1 MAQKFPTKFNGVIA
15 AKICE
20 GIQAGYT
27 RTAVCHKVG
36 IGPGTLRSWLK
47 KGDES
52 SSHRMLIDFRCS
64 FDKAENEATVYLM
77 DTIKFHSKKDWK
89 AAAWLLERTRNGFKL
104 RSRMSEEAQ
113 RRIDDLAVV
122 KAELELDYIRAKTT
136 AIKGGNISPEQ
147 ILELLNDSTKKQ
159 AEKSVH

>member
-1 MAQKFPTKFNGVIA
+1 MAQKFPTKFNGAIA

-27 RTAVCHKVG
+27 RSAVCHKVG

-47 KGDES
+47 KGSDPT
-52 SSHRMLIDFRCS
+52 SHKLLIGFKAN

-113 RRIDDLAVV
+113 GRIDSLAVE
-122 KAELELDYIRAKTT
+122 KAELELDYIRAKTK
-136 AIKGGNISPEQ
+136 ALKGGSISPEQ
-147 ILELLNDSTKKQ
+147 ILELLNDTSKKQ